1 MKKFQEIKQQRF
13 ARIVNVHVL
22 VFCQWFSKTLYT
34 FNRKILAHTH
44 KNQFKGSANI
54 LKENISFSH
63 ILMN

>member
-44 KNQFKGSANI
+44 ENQFERSANVLSEI
-54 LKENISFSH
+54 ISFRRN
-63 ILMN
+63 LMN